1 MRKAGI
7 LEDPY
12 EGDQPYIFISYSH
25 IDQPEVIKIIRLL
38 QEMRYRVW
46 YDAGIDPGTE
56 WDENIAE
63 HIEQC
68 AFFLAMISTNYI
80 NSLNCK
86 DEIKYAR
93 DLGKSQILVYLEET
107 QLPGAMRMRMGRL
120 QAVYK
125 SGYDSEEA
133 FIRKLLEAKGIEQC
147 YEKEDEIL
155 KWMREEFHLEEL
167 INNLT
172 DTEESEDDLHEDD
185 WKPVCSA
192 LKLETEDGTYSIEV
206 RCTILDWVEYD
217 QNRYLILIP
226 EDEESEERMEMESG
240 DDVFIVRAEKND
252 RGQYRYFMFE
262 NDETANAVFEL
273 FKNKNNGFCFVDF
286 DQDTCVR
293 RIADKTPELDEK
305 DDSDIEDDWY
315 DEDEDYGRGLRGKIQ
330 NLISRADEEFLV
342 MILEVIPVAL
352 AVMIGFWAYGEVL
365 AFMFGVWVYGKVVFW
380 NIRETGMT
388 VFWVGCIIFMA
399 ALFLFWF
406 DVGNIQDVL
415 PLVKNK
421 EIGWRRTLGLV
432 VWSLAII
439 AMVTIAEMIICPI
452 VLR

>member
-25 IDQPEVIKIIRLL
+25 IDRLEVIKIIRLL
-38 QEMRYRVW
+38 QGKRYRVW
-46 YDAGIDPGTE
+46 YDEGIDPGTE

-63 HIEQC
+63 HIEKC
-68 AFFLAMISTNYI
+68 EFFLAMISANYI

-93 DLGKSQILVYLEET
+93 DLGKSQTLVYLEET

-125 SGYDSEEA
+125 SGYDSEKA

-167 INNLT
+167 INNLA
-172 DTEESEDDLHEDD
+172 DIEKSEDDLLEDD
-185 WKPVCSA
+185 WRPVCSA
-192 LKLETEDGTYSIEV
+192 LKLEKEDGTYSIEV
-206 RCTILDWVEYD
+206 RCAILDWVEYD

-240 DDVFIVRAEKND
+240 DDVCIVRAEKND

-293 RIADKTPELDEK
+293 RIADKTPELNEK
-305 DDSDIEDDWY
+305 DDLDIEDEWY
-315 DEDEDYGRGLRGKIQ
+315 YEDEDYGGGLRGKIQ
-330 NLISRADEEFLV
+330 NLVSRSDQMVLEAVLLGFLYV
-342 MILEVIPVAL
+342 LGIWVNAEIVFRIVGVPSVLW
-352 AVMIGFWAYGEVL
+352 IGIIIICGT
-365 AFMFGVWVYGKVVFW
+365 FMLLWV
-380 NIRETGMT
+380 
-388 VFWVGCIIFMA
+388 
-399 ALFLFWF
+399 

-415 PLVKNK
+415 PLLKNK
-421 EIGWRRTLGLV
+421 KTGWHLLGFA
-432 VWSLAII
+432 VWLMVII
-439 AMVTIAEMIICPI
+439 AVVTIAEVIIFSI
-452 VLR
+452 E